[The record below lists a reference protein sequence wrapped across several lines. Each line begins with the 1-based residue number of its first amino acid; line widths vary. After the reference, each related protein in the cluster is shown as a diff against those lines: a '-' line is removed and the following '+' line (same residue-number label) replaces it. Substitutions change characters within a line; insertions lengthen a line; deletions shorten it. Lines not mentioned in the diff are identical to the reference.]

1 MQYTLAFA
9 LNQRWCDGRASY
21 RPPTEPI
28 KTAEYDVAEIPD
40 DTTAREF
47 ITRHHYSHTFPAAR
61 YRVGLYR
68 HGELSGVAVFSHPCS
83 NAVLTNVFEAPV
95 LTTVEL
101 GRFVLLDSVAG
112 NGETWFLARSFDI
125 LRKQHS
131 IVGVVSFS
139 DPLQRRTASGEV
151 VHMGHF
157 GTIYQAHNGIYLGR
171 GTARSLHLLP
181 DGRVFSER
189 AAQKI
194 RNSERGWKYAAAQLE
209 SFGATTVPVDPS
221 ERTDWL
227 NASLQSLATRVRHKG
242 NHKYA
247 WPLNVAIRRQLP
259 ASLPYPKS
267 LDPIYTAL

>member
-1 MQYTLAFA
+1 MQYTLA

-21 RPPTEPI
+21 RSPTEPI
-28 KTAEYDVAEIPD
+28 RTAEYEVAEISD
-40 DTTAREF
+40 DTTARQF
-47 ITRHHYSHTFPAAR
+47 ITQHHYSHTYPAAR
-61 YRVGLYR
+61 FRVGLYR
-68 HGELSGVAVFSHPCS
+68 HGELAGVAVFSHPCS

-112 NGETWFLARSFDI
+112 NGETWFLARSFEI
-125 LRKQHS
+125 LRKHT

-139 DPLQRRTASGEV
+139 DPLRRRTASGEV
-151 VHMGHF
+151 IHMGHV

-181 DGRVFSER
+181 DGRVFSDR

-209 SFGATTVPVDPS
+209 AFGATDVPTDAS
-221 ERTDWL
+221 ARTEWL
-227 NASLQSLATRVRHKG
+227 NSSLQSLATRVRHKG